1 MNTVLDDN
9 KKLCLNSGEIIKM
22 SDTMTMFFEAEDLEQ
37 ASPATVSRVGMIFC
51 ETRNIGWEAVRN
63 IWLENLSD
71 LTRPHEL
78 FLSSLFDWLFPVMT
92 YFVAKFCDQPLRITS
107 QELIFMQLKLL
118 KCLLDFDDGVVSD
131 IPKAIEGCFYFSL
144 VWSVGASLDNEGR
157 KRFERFLRQML
168 TGEGANT
175 KEFDDFFTKTP
186 EYHVEPDRRA
196 THAIPESNSIY
207 DYYFDAKSGK
217 WVNWF
222 ENHAVYRIPK
232 EAKYNSIL
240 VPTIDSIRNEWL
252 IEKLIR
258 KGYHVMCTGD
268 TGTGKSV
275 TIKNKLLSGMPSRFG
290 SIFIN
295 FSAQTSA
302 NQTQD
307 MIDSK
312 LDKRRMGVLGPPLG
326 NVCVVFVDDLNM
338 PAKEEYGA
346 QPPIEILRQWMD
358 HQGWYDRK
366 ENTFRR
372 LVDIQF
378 CAAMGPPGGGR
389 TRITQRYVRHFNVIN
404 FVNFSDESLAKVFS
418 TILDWRLFQGYASN
432 IKQLSAAAVQAT
444 IQVYNSIATNLLPTP
459 AKSHYTFN
467 LRDLSK
473 VFQGIIQA
481 EPEYVPAKENFI
493 KLWAHECMRVFH
505 DRLVDEGDRTW
516 FKELIAKT
524 VKSFFSA
531 DLAKITGDRP
541 NILFANFV
549 NKKKEY
555 CEVADMEELNK
566 SMLAFLDDYNQMT
579 SKPMNLVLF
588 GAAVEHIARIS
599 RIINQPYGNALL
611 VGVGGSGRKSLTTL
625 AVFIADYRLFT
636 IEITKSYGMFDWR
649 EDIKKMMRDAGVMN
663 KPTVFMM
670 DDTQIVKEAFL
681 EDINGILNTGEVANL
696 FNSEEMGML
705 MEDMFKVYYLFR
717 KFILALIFQPGVQRD
732 ARRQCG
738 GSGRG
743 LQFLHQPSAHES
755 ALGPLPISHRRGLP
769 NSAQNVSLAREL
781 LHHRLVHR
789 VAGGGS
795 PQRRRFLPLLRRAR
809 ADSQAGSR

>member
-22 SDTMTMFFEAEDLEQ
+22 SDSMTMFFEAEDLEQ
-37 ASPATVSRVGMIFC
+37 ASPATVSRVGMIYC

-63 IWLENLSD
+63 IWLEGLSD
-71 LTRPHEL
+71 ITRPHEL

-92 YFVAKFCDQPLRITS
+92 YFVNKFCEQPLNIS
-107 QELIFMQLKLL
+107 AQELIFMQLRLL
-118 KCLLDFDDGVVSD
+118 KSLLDFDEGVASD
-131 IPKAIEGCFYFSL
+131 VPKAIEGCFYFSL
-144 VWSVGASLDNEGR
+144 VWSVGASLDNAGR
-157 KRFERFLRQML
+157 KTFERFLRLML
-168 TGEGANT
+168 NGEGVGS

-186 EYHVEPDRRA
+186 DYRVEPTRKA
-196 THAIPESNSIY
+196 TYTIPDSNSIY
-207 DYYFDAKSGK
+207 DYFFDAKSGK
-217 WVNWF
+217 WVNWL
-222 ENHAVYRIPK
+222 ENQPIFRIPK
-232 EAKYNSIL
+232 DAKYNAIV
-240 VPTIDSIRNEWL
+240 VPTIDSVRNEWL

-258 KGYHVMCTGD
+258 KGFHVMCTGD

-275 TIKNKLLSGMPSRFG
+275 TIKNKLLSGMPSKYS
-290 SIFIN
+290 SIFLN

-307 MIDSK
+307 MIDGK

-326 NVCVVFVDDLNM
+326 NICIVFVDDLNM

-366 ENTFRR
+366 ENSFRR

-404 FVNFSDESLAKVFS
+404 FVSFSNESLAKVFS

-432 IKQLSAAAVQAT
+432 IKQMSAAVVQAT
-444 IQVYNSIATNLLPTP
+444 IEVYNSIATNLLPTP
-459 AKSHYTFN
+459 SKSHYTFN

-473 VFQGIIQA
+473 VFQGILLV
-481 EPEYVPAKENFI
+481 EPEYVAAKDDFI
-493 KLWAHECMRVFH
+493 KLWAHECLRVFH
-505 DRLVDEGDRTW
+505 DRLVDEDDRTW
-516 FKELIAKT
+516 FKSLISKT
-524 VKSFFSA
+524 AKSFFSA
-531 DLAKITGDRP
+531 DYAKITGSRP

-549 NKKKEY
+549 NKKKDY
-555 CEVADMEELNK
+555 CEITDLEELNR
-566 SMLAFLDDYNQMT
+566 SMMAYLDDYNQMT
-579 SKPMNLVLF
+579 NKPMNLVLF
-588 GAAVEHIARIS
+588 NAAVEHIARIS

-649 EDIKKMMRDAGVMN
+649 EDIKKMMRDAGVVN

-705 MEDMFKVYYLFR
+705 MEDMFKVY
-717 KFILALIFQPGVQRD
+717 ISMNQLIFTGVL
-732 ARRQCG
+732 
-738 GSGRG
+738 G
-743 LQFLHQPSAHES
+743 LQ
-755 ALGPLPISHRRGLP
+755 
-769 NSAQNVSLAREL
+769 
-781 LHHRLVHR
+781 
-789 VAGGGS
+789 
-795 PQRRRFLPLLRRAR
+795 
-809 ADSQAGSR
+809 